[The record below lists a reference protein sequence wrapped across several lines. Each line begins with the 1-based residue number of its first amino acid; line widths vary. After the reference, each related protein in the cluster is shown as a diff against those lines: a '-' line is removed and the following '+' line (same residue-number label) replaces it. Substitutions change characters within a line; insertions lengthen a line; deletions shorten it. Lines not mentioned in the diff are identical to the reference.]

1 MPARP
6 EFFNRADFGRF
17 CPRNG
22 CFFRELTIMRT
33 LCRSSQII
41 VQIFVRN
48 AARRSCG
55 CAGVS
60 GPAGDSATTVA
71 RARVGR
77 FGYSAPGSLL
87 YSFSSECWSDV
98 DSDVSHRH

>member
-6 EFFNRADFGRF
+6 KFFKRADFGRF

-22 CFFRELTIMRT
+22 CFFRELTIMQT

-55 CAGVS
+55 YAGVS
-60 GPAGDSATTVA
+60 GPAADSATTVV
-71 RARVGR
+71 RASVDP
-77 FGYSAPGSLL
+77 FDCNASASL
-87 YSFSSECWSDV
+87 S
-98 DSDVSHRH
+98 